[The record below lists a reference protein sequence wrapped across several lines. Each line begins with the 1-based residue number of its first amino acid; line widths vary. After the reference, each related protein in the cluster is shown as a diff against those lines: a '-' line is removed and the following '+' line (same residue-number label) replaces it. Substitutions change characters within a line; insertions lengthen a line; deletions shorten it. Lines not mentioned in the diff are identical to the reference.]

1 MEGILPDG
9 ASINRPPGFDGEHY
23 SFWKEKFKVF
33 VMAIEY
39 GLQKVFEVT
48 DYFPKMIE
56 DGVRVAKT
64 EDEFDENDRRL
75 VTLNS
80 KAILMLQ
87 SALSQKEY
95 FRIYNLSTAKEMWK
109 ELEIAHEGTTG
120 IKENRVNT
128 LMIEY
133 DLLRMKSGESIAEI
147 HSSDKPTISFRQSL

>member
-9 ASINRPPGFDGEHY
+9 ASINRPLGFDREHY
-23 SFWKEKFKVF
+23 LFWKAKFKVF
-33 VMAIEY
+33 VMATEY
-39 GLQKVFEVT
+39 GLWKVFEVG
-48 DYFPKMIE
+48 DYLPTMIE
-56 DGVRVAKT
+56 DGIRVAKT

-80 KAILMLQ
+80 KAILILQ
-87 SALSQKEY
+87 SVLSQNEY
-95 FRIYNLSTAKEMWK
+95 FRICNLSTAKEMWK